1 MKHSILAAMLIL
13 MASNAMAFGSPGSVV
28 VDIVGSDVKDTVV
41 VADGRGGIDLEIIGS
56 TAKNTTV
63 SPYMSL
69 AICQSC
75 QICPA
80 CPTCPMPIYPTPVC
94 PTCPTCPRMRGRT
107 SRQLPGIICIW
118 ESTPGME
125 LSGIGTTPI
134 CPNGRRF
141 SPDFEEELPRKQSSS
156 IKINGGPRP

>member
-94 PTCPTCPRMRGRT
+94 PTCPTCPPDEGAYK
-107 SRQLPGIICIW
+107 PP
-118 ESTPGME
+118 TPWDYMHLGVDAWY
-125 LSGIGTTPI
+125 GAFWYRDY
-134 CPNGRRF
+134 PNM
-141 SPDFEEELPRKQSSS
+141 PKWPQ
-156 IKINGGPRP
+156 I